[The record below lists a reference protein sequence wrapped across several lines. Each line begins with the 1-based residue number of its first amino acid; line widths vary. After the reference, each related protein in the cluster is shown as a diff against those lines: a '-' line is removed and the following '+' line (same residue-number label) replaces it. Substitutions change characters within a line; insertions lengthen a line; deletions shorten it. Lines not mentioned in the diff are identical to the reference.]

1 VICLNRL
8 FLLAIPLVL
17 LINLILLSAPI
28 LLPRGSGSISSF
40 GFTLTPSLTLTSM
53 TSSPTTSTTTSSTM
67 DETSGTTCSSVIT
80 YNYPT
85 DYFPVTINVPPTYF
99 SLPSCQLSS
108 QQSGPYAYSPT
119 AIVNASNS
127 ANAIWLLT
135 SPYPPKQTY
144 TDNYLFT
151 PYDSF
156 TGGDVCFM
164 DNTPLYPTVSYDIV
178 VSGPTPYDVS
188 IQNFYID
195 NIGELDLLNLGYSPL
210 VDNTIS
216 NGFNTKSYIYDQVPS
231 YAQHGLWTWAAKYA
245 ELPGVSHTTE
255 ISYSYTEVNTITCYN
270 PDGTVAS
277 VSTTYT
283 PLIANMYVT
292 INNLNNAFIPYNVIT
307 GENSYTTFNT
317 PILPYILYNFSI
329 PSPGSLILPMY
340 MNMSYDTFSPWSYYE
355 PQNSIEPFPIDTG
368 SRFFVNYN
376 GALVN
381 SRPDEITKA
390 LPLKLFK
397 SKSSNMQM
405 ENLINIPNYIT
416 PEVSGPISIA
426 AAPNN
431 YIYVLNYSSS
441 QGAYFLTMLRLI
453 PKGYY
458 NTTNYQ
464 PNSVGSA
471 NSEQQWYDKWNSY
484 WANVIAL
491 QNSSV
496 YVVNS
501 INLNSFKGFKPLN
514 ISVDN
519 FGDVFITGFML
530 EKRTSG
536 VRVPVIETFS
546 KPALAEITNTLVNNN
561 WVEVYNSIV
570 TNSENQVMPEIAVSP
585 TGSLI
590 FLANQN
596 DGGYIY
602 VYSSTNF
609 TQINKINLAYAVYP
623 GGSSG
628 AFPLAALN
636 IYSWLSNNGLY
647 NQSLPPELWNNFFVD
662 KAKVLDM
669 PEYHHPLGLAD
680 INGYLYV
687 LDEWAGGIGVKYVKN
702 SIPPKDTGVF
712 FNILMLRV
720 FNSTGSNIPISPTHF
735 NDMYTVKE
743 CGSPYYLTPTP
754 QNTLTLNTCYPT
766 TEYLEEDVMCSPG
779 CELVANSCPP
789 ERTGSL
795 KSPTLISRYSYECI
809 SPGTQSSTYYSLAP
823 PYYSIGNAYPPYGWI
838 LAANITGA
846 QLSNIVGTALYSVN
860 KAASINFCGGNGGT
874 PPACNFNP
882 VNLNPANYH
891 SGTGVNYY
899 NGSYYPIG
907 PQLDA
912 LAMHGKYSFGCLFGH
927 CLESYSDTAARTSSD
942 IKVGWAPEY
951 NKIGFSVN
959 FNDSVDILFPNSTPI
974 NPLYDLGGDPITNPN
989 IYKELIFTRLNVENY
1004 TKLFG
1009 GLPPYNCLTNY
1020 SYSQN
1025 TVCGYMPGVEYMNPP
1040 VYTATDA
1047 FKFLESLGTPQIMPI
1062 EGVVYSTYSGN
1073 GPSSSVC
1080 ANPIA
1085 AIENGIACGNLNPSN
1100 VVATSCS
1107 MISSYSSPS
1116 FPSPIVES
1124 LNSKLAGYIL
1134 IPYTYNVYISNF
1146 NNIQTLTNMQ
1156 TIPSLTP
1163 PIVNSYQVFTYQTV
1177 GSSSNNFDSTIEGG
1191 DTYLMYSN
1199 GTYYVPHLS
1208 DYGTILSKNLIT
1220 NLITNRN
1227 FTNIYVNVT
1236 DQSGFYQTIAN
1247 GSKTASF
1254 TINQSYLGSQPVYE
1268 TISSVPESGVLFGE
1282 SALSTL
1288 IPEPYK
1294 IFGAALG
1301 QGTGY
1306 YYQQFNVPSLIHLF
1320 NWYKMGLFTDTL
1332 DLYLNQSPLNPSG
1345 TTLYPGAAGPSFNT
1359 RGYTRLIY
1367 VLNDRFNNTIYL
1379 PIDADI
1385 ANITQ
1390 IRLNVKSVVDPSNA
1404 NQTTLYITGNA
1415 TYFDGVKYVPL
1426 ADNSIYIYFNN
1437 NINYMQYNALLYPVN
1452 AILCA
1457 YNSMVSGPCTL
1468 ANPAFTS
1475 LSQNANVIT
1484 YYPQYNASGECGPPP
1499 THLYNPP
1506 VYNCNIYGNGLPAA
1520 CNPIVLQSG
1529 QEITQWCIPLAYNGI
1544 GLCTSQIGLMGI
1556 ATTDSNGNFSFTANA
1571 CGIGTASITAEF
1583 YGYPYNEPATVT
1595 QPYLSNSATLYY
1607 DLEGGYNVPPSVAT
1621 FQVLNYTW
1629 SPNET
1634 TVSPVTLGLSELS
1647 YGSIN
1652 IIWLLGLAAIAI
1664 ILMYI
1669 TARSKKD

>member
-17 LINLILLSAPI
+17 LIYLILLSAPI
-28 LLPRGSGSISSF
+28 LLPGSSSRIGGS
-40 GFTLTPSLTLTSM
+40 GFTLTPSLTLTPM
-53 TSSPTTSTTTSSTM
+53 TSSPTM
-67 DETSGTTCSSVIT
+67 AETSGTTCDSIISYI
-80 YNYPT
+80 YPIES
-85 DYFPVTINVPPTYF
+85 FPVSIDNVPPTYF
-99 SLPSCQLSS
+99 SLPSCPLSS
-108 QQSGPYAYSPT
+108 RQSGPYAYSPT

-127 ANAIWLLT
+127 ANAIRLLT

-144 TDNYLFT
+144 TDSYLFT
-151 PYDSF
+151 PYNRF
-156 TGGDVCFM
+156 TGGDVCFLA
-164 DNTPLYPTVSYDIV
+164 NTPLYPTVSYDIV
-178 VSGPTPYDVS
+178 ARGPTPYDVS
-188 IQNFYID
+188 IQNFYIQ
-195 NIGELDLLNLGYSPL
+195 NIGELDLFNLGYSPL
-210 VDNTIS
+210 VDNAIS

-255 ISYSYTEVNTITCYN
+255 ISYNYTQVDTVICYN
-270 PDGTVAS
+270 PNGIVTS
-277 VSTTYT
+277 VTTTYT
-283 PLIANMYVT
+283 PLTANMYVT
-292 INNLNNAFIPYNVIT
+292 MSNLNNAFIPYNVIT

-317 PILPYILYNFSI
+317 PILPYILYNFSM
-329 PSPGSLILPMY
+329 PSPGSLNLPMY
-340 MNMSYDTFSPWSYYE
+340 MNMSYDTFSPWSYYK

-368 SRFFVNYN
+368 SQFFVNYN
-376 GALVN
+376 GVLAN
-381 SRPDEITKA
+381 SNPNEITKM
-390 LPLKLFK
+390 PWIKRKKWF
-397 SKSSNMQM
+397 S
-405 ENLINIPNYIT
+405 EIPNLNQVIPNYIS
-416 PEVSGPISIA
+416 PSISGIISIA
-426 AAPNN
+426 AAQNN
-431 YIYVLNYSSS
+431 YIYLLNYSSS

-464 PNSVGSA
+464 PDSVGSA
-471 NSEQQWYDKWNSY
+471 NSEQQWEDNWNSY
-484 WANVIAL
+484 WTNVSAL

-496 YVVNS
+496 YVVKS
-501 INLNSFKGFKPLN
+501 INLDTFNNNVLSTFQPLN

-519 FGDVFITGFML
+519 FGDVFITGLMH

-536 VRVPVIETFS
+536 GRIPVTVTFS

-561 WVEVYNSIV
+561 WAVVYNSIE
-570 TNSENQVMPEIAVSP
+570 TNSNDQIMPEIAVSP

-590 FLANQN
+590 FLANQT

-609 TQINKINLAYAVYP
+609 TQINQINLAYAFYP

-628 AFPLAALN
+628 GVPLATLN
-636 IYSWLSNNGLY
+636 IYSWLSNDGLY
-647 NQSLPPELWNNFFVD
+647 NQSLSNVLDNFFVN
-662 KAKVLDM
+662 KVTVLDA

-687 LDEWAGGIGVKYVKN
+687 LDEWAGDIGFSSSSSWFGLFKTT
-702 SIPPKDTGVF
+702 TGVF
-712 FNILMLRV
+712 FNILTLRV
-720 FNSTGSNIPISPTHF
+720 LNSTGSNIPINPTHF
-735 NDMYTVKE
+735 NDMYTVQS
-743 CGSPYYLTPTP
+743 CGSPIY
-754 QNTLTLNTCYPT
+754 QKATLNPGTCYPT
-766 TEYLEEDVMCSPG
+766 TQYNPGNVMCSSN
-779 CELVANSCPP
+779 CELVSDSCYINQYYG
-789 ERTGSL
+789 RQTHVVSGY
-795 KSPTLISRYSYECI
+795 KYSCI
-809 SPGTQSSTYYSLAP
+809 SANTLSSTYYSLAP

-838 LAANITGA
+838 LAANVTGA
-846 QLSNIVGTALYSVN
+846 QLSNILFTALYSID

-874 PPACNFNP
+874 PPECNFNP

-891 SGTGVNYY
+891 GTGVNYY

-912 LAMHGKYSFGCLFGH
+912 LAMHGK
-927 CLESYSDTAARTSSD
+927 DTAARTSSD

-959 FNDSVDILFPNSTPI
+959 FNDSVDILFPNSTPK
-974 NPLYDLGGDPITNPN
+974 NPLHDIGVLFGLISETIKNPN
-989 IYKELIFTRLNVENY
+989 IYKELILTKLNVENY

-1020 SYSQN
+1020 SYYQN

-1040 VYTATDA
+1040 VYTAADA
-1047 FKFLESLGTPQIMPI
+1047 FKYLESLGTPQIMPI

-1080 ANPIA
+1080 GISIKEAEQNITNGNIINSGTCGPISAN
-1085 AIENGIACGNLNPSN
+1085 EVVLNSYN
-1100 VVATSCS
+1100 S
-1107 MISSYSSPS
+1107 IRSSSSSLS

-1134 IPYTYNVYISNF
+1134 IPYTYNVLVSNEDNTIS
-1146 NNIQTLTNMQ
+1146 
-1156 TIPSLTP
+1156 
-1163 PIVNSYQVFTYQTV
+1163 NSYQVFTYQTV

-1199 GTYYVPHLS
+1199 GTYYVPNLS

-1227 FTNIYVNVT
+1227 FANIYVNVT
-1236 DQSGFYQTIAN
+1236 DQTGLYQTIAN

-1254 TINQSYLGSQPVYE
+1254 TINQYYLGSQPVYE

-1282 SALSTL
+1282 SALSTI

-1345 TTLYPGAAGPSFNT
+1345 TTLSSGAAGPSFNT

-1499 THLYNPP
+1499 THLYNPL
-1506 VYNCNIYGNGLPAA
+1506 VYNCNIYGNGLPAT
-1520 CNPIVLQSG
+1520 CNSIVLQRG
-1529 QEITQWCIPLAYNGI
+1529 QEITQWCIPLAYNGMGI
-1544 GLCTSQIGLMGI
+1544 CTSQIGLMGI
-1556 ATTDSNGNFSFTANA
+1556 ATTDSTGNFSFTTNA

-1607 DLEGGYNVPPSVAT
+1607 DLEGRYNVPPSVAT

-1647 YGSIN
+1647 YGSIS

>member
-1 VICLNRL
+1 MNKL

-28 LLPRGSGSISSF
+28 LLPSENAHISSSS
-40 GFTLTPSLTLTSM
+40 FTSPSPTLTSI
-53 TSSPTTSTTTSSTM
+53 TTSST
-67 DETSGTTCSSVIT
+67 TSTAISSTTTTISEITCNSVIS
-80 YNYPT
+80 YIYPVET
-85 DYFPVTINVPPTYF
+85 FPVSIPVSPTYYF
-99 SLPSCQLSS
+99 SLPYCPLSS
-108 QQSGPYAYSPT
+108 QQSGSYAYSPT

-135 SPYPPKQTY
+135 SPSHPKQAY
-144 TDNYLFT
+144 TNDYLFT
-151 PYDSF
+151 PYKNF
-156 TGGDVCFM
+156 TGGDVCFAYSS
-164 DNTPLYPTVSYDIV
+164 PLYPTVTYDIV
-178 VSGPTPYDVS
+178 ANGPTPYNVS
-188 IQNFYID
+188 IQNFYIH

-210 VDNTIS
+210 VDDTLS
-216 NGFNTKSYIYDQVPS
+216 NGFNTKSYIFDQVPS
-231 YAQHGLWTWAAKYA
+231 YAQHGLWAWAAKYA
-245 ELPGVSHTTE
+245 ELSGISNTME
-255 ISYSYTEVNTITCYN
+255 ISYVYIHVNTTTCYYPN
-270 PDGTVAS
+270 GTVAS
-277 VSTTYT
+277 VDTIYT
-283 PLIANMYVT
+283 PLTANMYVT
-292 INNLNNAFIPYNVIT
+292 MNNLNNTFIPYNVVT

-317 PILPYILYNFSI
+317 PILPYILYNFSM
-329 PSPGSLILPMY
+329 PSPGSLNLPMY
-340 MNMSYDTFSPWSYYE
+340 MNVSYDTFSPWSYNE

-376 GALVN
+376 GVLAN
-381 SRPDEITKA
+381 SNPNEITKMPWINFTNW
-390 LPLKLFK
+390 L
-397 SKSSNMQM
+397 SKIP
-405 ENLINIPNYIT
+405 NLNHIPNYIS
-416 PEVSGPISIA
+416 PSISGVISIA

-431 YIYVLNYSSS
+431 YIYLLNYSSS

-464 PNSVGSA
+464 PDSVGSA
-471 NSEQQWYDKWNSY
+471 NSEQQWYNKWNSY

-496 YVVNS
+496 YVVSS
-501 INLNSFKGFKPLN
+501 INLDTFNNSFLSDQGFQPLN

-519 FGDVFITGFML
+519 FGDVFITGSSFF
-530 EKRTSG
+530 G
-536 VRVPVIETFS
+536 
-546 KPALAEITNTLVNNN
+546 PALAEITNTLVNNN
-561 WVEVYNSIV
+561 WAEVYNSIE
-570 TNSENQVMPEIAVSP
+570 TNPNNQVMSEIAVSP

-602 VYSSTNF
+602 VYSSPNF
-609 TQINKINLAYAVYP
+609 TQINKINLAYAFYP

-628 AFPLAALN
+628 GIPLATLN
-636 IYSWLSNNGLY
+636 IYSWLSNDGLY
-647 NQSLPPELWNNFFVD
+647 NQSLSNVLDNFFVN
-662 KAKVLDM
+662 KVMVLDT

-687 LDEWAGGIGVKYVKN
+687 LDEWAGDIGVSSSSSWLGLFKN
-702 SIPPKDTGVF
+702 INGVF
-712 FNILMLRV
+712 FNILTLRV
-720 FNSTGSNIPISPTHF
+720 VNSTGSNIPINPTHF
-735 NDMYTVKE
+735 NDMYTVQS
-743 CGSPYYLTPTP
+743 CGSPIYQQEQALKSDE
-754 QNTLTLNTCYPT
+754 CYPINN
-766 TEYLEEDVMCSPG
+766 YFPGNVMCSSN
-779 CELVANSCPP
+779 CELVADSCYIY
-789 ERTGSL
+789 RTPGY
-795 KSPTLISRYSYECI
+795 KYSCI
-809 SPGTQSSTYYSLAP
+809 SANTLSSTYYSLAP

-846 QLSNIVGTALYSVN
+846 QLSNIVGTALYSVDN
-860 KAASINFCGGNGGT
+860 AKSINFCGGNDGT
-874 PPACNFNP
+874 PPVCNFNP

-891 SGTGVNYY
+891 SGVNYY

-912 LAMHGKYSFGCLFGH
+912 LAMHGKYSRLYGLFG
-927 CLESYSDTAARTSSD
+927 SYSDTAARTSSD

-951 NKIGFSVN
+951 NKMGFSVN
-959 FNDSVDILFPNSTPI
+959 FNDSVDILFPNSTPK
-974 NPLYDLGGDPITNPN
+974 NPLHDIGVFWGLISETIKNPN
-989 IYKELIFTRLNVENY
+989 IYKELILTKLNVENY

-1009 GLPPYNCLTNY
+1009 GLPPYNCLTSY
-1020 SYSQN
+1020 SYYQN

-1040 VYTATDA
+1040 VYTAADA
-1047 FKFLESLGTPQIMPI
+1047 FKYLESLGTPQIMPI

-1080 ANPIA
+1080 GISIKEAEQNITNGNIINSSTCGPVSAN
-1085 AIENGIACGNLNPSN
+1085 EVVLNSYN
-1100 VVATSCS
+1100 S
-1107 MISSYSSPS
+1107 ISSSSS
-1116 FPSPIVES
+1116 SLYIPSPIVES

-1134 IPYTYNVYISNF
+1134 IPYTYNVYIYNS
-1146 NNIQTLTNMQ
+1146 ILTLTP
-1156 TIPSLTP
+1156 TFTSPI

-1208 DYGTILSKNLIT
+1208 DYRTILSKSLIT

-1227 FTNIYVNVT
+1227 FANIYVNVT
-1236 DQSGFYQTIAN
+1236 DQTGLFQIIAN

-1254 TINQSYLGSQPVYE
+1254 TINQYYLGSQPVYE

-1288 IPEPYK
+1288 ISEPYK

-1320 NWYKMGLFTDTL
+1320 NWYKMGLFTDAL

-1345 TTLYPGAAGPSFNT
+1345 TTLSSGAAGPSFNT

-1506 VYNCNIYGNGLPAA
+1506 VYNCNIYGNGLPAT
-1520 CNPIVLQSG
+1520 CNSIVLQSG
-1529 QEITQWCIPLAYNGI
+1529 QEITQWCIPLAYNGM
-1544 GLCTSQIGLMGI
+1544 GVCTSQIGLMGI

-1607 DLEGGYNVPPSVAT
+1607 DLEGGLVNNVPSSLAT

-1634 TVSPVTLGLSELS
+1634 TLSPVTLGLSELS
-1647 YGSIN
+1647 YGSIS